1 MWDNGVRNIKL
12 DQARLID
19 MGPLNGDSAF
29 NVAAQRVRKGFSSLS
44 VWFAETWTKRRLNEV
59 ELPELPLYTVEERL

>member
-44 VWFAETWTKRRLNEV
+44 VWFAETWTKR
-59 ELPELPLYTVEERL
+59 